1 MTVIS
6 QINSFLFCIL
16 KINSFLCIVIVNIN
30 TFVMAKCISSVVI
43 TLSPKRESSFEP
55 LVSKV
60 LILDYVSGSSVSAA
74 IHFVKLMYRGLR
86 GKDMI
91 VSISFRV
98 EGTRSNLFMLEI

>member
-16 KINSFLCIVIVNIN
+16 KINSFLCIVIININ

-74 IHFVKLMYRGLR
+74 IHFVNKNPLIKPYLSKYNIIG
-86 GKDMI
+86 
-91 VSISFRV
+91 ISFKYS
-98 EGTRSNLFMLEI
+98 EL